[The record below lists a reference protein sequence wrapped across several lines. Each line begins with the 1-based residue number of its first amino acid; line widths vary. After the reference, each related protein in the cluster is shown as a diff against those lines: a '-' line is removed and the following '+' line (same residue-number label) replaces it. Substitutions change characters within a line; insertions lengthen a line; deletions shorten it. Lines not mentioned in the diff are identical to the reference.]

1 MMSWWQAHRLRS
13 ALTRVR
19 FVRPEGRS
27 RAASDAGRMA
37 IDICH
42 DIGDQESAKQFL
54 ESFEADL
61 RAAANGEAPGG
72 TGRDRRGAAESA

>member
-1 MMSWWQAHRLRS
+1 
-13 ALTRVR
+13 
-19 FVRPEGRS
+19 
-27 RAASDAGRMA
+27 MA